1 VSAPSRDSGE
11 VRVAKLA
18 GKRRMA
24 REMAVQM
31 LYQIE
36 VGRSPLSE
44 VFAAYD
50 VVDFL
55 KQGGGGDATNLERTL
70 PGVAV
75 DRLDEA
81 KRAFEYA
88 CGLVAGTSERIGEI
102 DALIRAQAENWRLER
117 MPTVDRNILR
127 LAVFELLAETDVP
140 PLVVLDEAV
149 ELAKRFG
156 TAESPAF
163 VNGVLDRIASGLGRA
178 ADGPAPADDDRNDDG
193 SDAPA

>member
-1 VSAPSRDSGE
+1 MTDARHDSGE
-11 VRVAKLA
+11 FRAVKAA

-31 LYQIE
+31 LYQVE
-36 VGRSPLSE
+36 MGRSRLAE
-44 VFAAYD
+44 VFSAYD

-75 DRLDEA
+75 DRVGEA
-81 KRAFEYA
+81 RRAFEYA
-88 CGLVAGTSERIGEI
+88 CGLVQGTHERMDEI
-102 DALIRAQAENWRLER
+102 DELIRQQAENWRLER
-117 MPTVDRNILR
+117 MPAVDRNILR
-127 LAVFELLAETDVP
+127 LAVFELLAEDDVP

-156 TAESPAF
+156 SEHSGRF
-163 VNGVLDRIASGLGRA
+163 VNGLLDGLMRA
-178 ADGPAPADDDRNDDG
+178 RGESRQ
-193 SDAPA
+193 

>member
-1 VSAPSRDSGE
+1 VTRVDGDSGE
-11 VRVAKLA
+11 IRAVKAA

-31 LYQIE
+31 LYQAE
-36 VGRSPLSE
+36 MGRSSLRE
-44 VFAAYD
+44 VFGSYD
-50 VVDFL
+50 ILDFL

-75 DRLDEA
+75 DRVAEA

-88 CGLVAGTSERIGEI
+88 CGLVAGSHERIDEI
-102 DALIRAQAENWRLER
+102 DALIRGQAENWRLER
-117 MPTVDRNILR
+117 MPAVDRNILR
-127 LAVFELLAETDVP
+127 LAVYELLAESDVP

-156 TAESPAF
+156 TEHSGRF
-163 VNGVLDRIASGLGRA
+163 VNGLLDGLLRA
-178 ADGPAPADDDRNDDG
+178 RAERG
-193 SDAPA
+193 S